1 MNELSILFGIILL
14 LVITIGL
21 LIAYGDKNHK
31 VLWFSFFILSFAS
44 YLTIYAY

>member
-14 LVITIGL
+14 LVITVGL

-31 VLWFSFFILSFAS
+31 VLLFAFFMLSFAS